1 MTVESTARD
10 RTMMLHIPGI
20 LTPDQVKYFRQ
31 KMAATEWVDGRA
43 SVGAQGAQ
51 VKRNRQLAE
60 GSPLA
65 LELGDIVTRALTAN
79 PLFFSAVLPHRVLPP
94 YFNSYAGG
102 EQYGLHIDGAV
113 RVNSTNLQS
122 MRADVSTTVFL
133 SNPDEYEGGE
143 LIVMDTYG
151 AHEVKLPAGDA
162 IVYPSSS
169 VHRVAPVTQGERV
182 ASFLWTQSMV
192 RDDWKR
198 AILFD
203 LDQNIQKLRAQVG
216 DGEAVVGL
224 TGHYHNLLRM
234 WADL

>member
-1 MTVESTARD
+1 
-10 RTMMLHIPGI
+10 MMLHIPGV
-20 LTPDQVKYFRQ
+20 LTPEQVQHFRQ
-31 KMAATEWVDGRA
+31 RIAQADWIDGRA
-43 SVGAQGAQ
+43 SVGMQGAQ

-65 LELGDIVTRALTAN
+65 RELGDIVTRALTAN
-79 PLFFSAVLPHRVLPP
+79 PLFFASVLPLRVLPP

-113 RVNSTNLQS
+113 RTNAGTLQTL
-122 MRADVSTTVFL
+122 RADVSTTVFL
-133 SNPDEYEGGE
+133 SEPEEYEGGE
-143 LIVMDTYG
+143 LVVMDSYG

-169 VHRVAPVTQGERV
+169 VHRVMPVTSGERL

-192 RDDWKR
+192 RDDGR
-198 AILFD
+198 RSMLFE
-203 LDQNIQKLRAQVG
+203 LDQNIQKLRAQHG
-216 DGEAVVGL
+216 DGEALVGL

-234 WADL
+234 WADI

>member
-1 MTVESTARD
+1 
-10 RTMMLHIPGI
+10 MLHIPGV
-20 LTPDQVKYFRQ
+20 LTPEQVQHFRQ
-31 KMAATEWVDGRA
+31 RLAQADWIDGRA
-43 SVGAQGAQ
+43 SVGTQGAQ

-65 LELGDIVTRALTAN
+65 RELGDIVTRALTAN
-79 PLFFSAVLPHRVLPP
+79 PLFFASVLPLRVLPP

-113 RVNSTNLQS
+113 RTNASTLQTL
-122 MRADVSTTVFL
+122 RADVSTTVFL
-133 SNPDEYEGGE
+133 SAPEEYEGGE
-143 LIVMDTYG
+143 LVVMDAYG

-169 VHRVAPVTQGERV
+169 VHRVMPVTSGERV

-192 RDDWKR
+192 RDDGR
-198 AILFD
+198 RSMLFE
-203 LDQNIQKLRAQVG
+203 LDQNIQKLRAQHG
-216 DGEAVVGL
+216 DNEALVGL

-234 WADL
+234 WADI